1 MAPVPIPAPERTG
14 PVDARKAAFASEP
27 RDSNATEP
35 ETVIQ
40 AAFRRPEAN
49 GLLKGVLCRSS
60 VCKVE
65 TRWTPAR
72 AAGFMGAFM
81 NLVASS
87 DGAPSRNFD
96 SEIAI
101 SPEGAPDTNGERAI
115 DVYLKRIDT
124 AR

>member
-1 MAPVPIPAPERTG
+1 
-14 PVDARKAAFASEP
+14 
-27 RDSNATEP
+27 
-35 ETVIQ
+35 VIQ
-40 AAFRRPEAN
+40 EAFRRPEAT

-81 NLVASS
+81 NLVASP
-87 DGAPSRNFD
+87 DGAPSRKFD
-96 SEIAI
+96 HEIAI

-124 AR
+124 AP